1 MAMKKLFFA
10 IILYS
15 SLFTLPVMSQTLDQI
30 YESIP
35 DTIMP
40 KKVGGT
46 TEVTHNS
53 DSLIIFSKDNMRY
66 ELAKVADDKVILLIT
81 LPLPEPD
88 TRAYLYNIRSDA
100 NASGKIIWKL
110 EKARDFSDGAFRFA
124 EATITS
130 VSPLLIQVTLREPFA
145 PSDKKEEP
153 VLLKNIKV
161 F

>member
-1 MAMKKLFFA
+1 MKRLFFA
-10 IILYS
+10 IILYNC
-15 SLFTLPVMSQTLDQI
+15 FCTFPVMSQTLTEI

-40 KKVGGT
+40 KAGT
-46 TEVTHNS
+46 QPEITQQS
-53 DSLIIFSKDNMRY
+53 DSLMLFTTDKVKY
-66 ELAKVADDKVILLIT
+66 ELARLSDDKVVLLIT

-88 TRAYLYNIRSDA
+88 TRAYLYNIKSDA
-100 NASGKIIWKL
+100 ATSGKIIWHL
-110 EKARDFSDGAFRFA
+110 ENTHDFSNGTFRFA

-130 VSPLLIQVTLREPFA
+130 VSPLLTQVTQREPFA

-153 VLLKNIKV
+153 ILLKNTKV

>member
-1 MAMKKLFFA
+1 MKRLFFTT

-15 SLFTLPVMSQTLDQI
+15 CFFTLPAMSQTLTEI

-35 DTIMP
+35 DTIIP
-40 KKVGGT
+40 KNAGDVA
-46 TEVTHNS
+46 EVTLNS
-53 DSLIIFSKDNMRY
+53 DSLILFNKSNAKY
-66 ELAKVADDKVILLIT
+66 ELAKIADSKVVLLIT

-88 TRAYLYNIRSDA
+88 TRAYLYNIKSDA
-100 NASGKIIWKL
+100 ATSGKIIWKF
-110 EKARDFSDGAFRFA
+110 ENARDFSDGAFRFA

-130 VSPLLIQVTLREPFA
+130 VSPLLTQVTLREPFA

-153 VLLKNIKV
+153 ILLKNTKV